1 MILSRSADY
10 GLRALIHLAQA
21 ASEVPVPLE
30 RIAEVQRVP
39 AALLSKILQAL
50 VKAGFL
56 RSHRGY
62 GGGFVLVAEPTRLS
76 LEAVIE
82 AIDGPLVVFECL
94 DDETFCELC
103 QGCRLQDK
111 LREVER
117 AMRGILR
124 ATTLADCLPL
134 RTCEGAAP
142 MTAIV
147 REAKA
152 APTPLPT
159 AT

>member
-21 ASEVPVPLE
+21 AREVPVPLE

-50 VKAGFL
+50 VRAGFL

-62 GGGFVLVAEPTRLS
+62 GGGFVMVAEPTRLS

-103 QGCRLQDK
+103 QGCRLQEK

-124 ATTLADCLPL
+124 STTLADCLPL
-134 RTCEGAAP
+134 RTCDAVAP
-142 MTAIV
+142 AIV
-147 REAKA
+147 SEAKGT
-152 APTPLPT
+152 PTPLPT

>member
-1 MILSRSADY
+1 VILSRSADY
-10 GLRALIHLAQA
+10 GLRALIYLAQA
-21 ASEVPVPLE
+21 AREVPVPLE

-50 VKAGFL
+50 VRAGVL

-62 GGGFVLVAEPTRLS
+62 GGGFVLLAEPTKLS

-103 QGCRLQDK
+103 QGCRLQEK

-124 ATTLADCLPL
+124 STTLADCLPL
-134 RTCEGAAP
+134 RTCEGVAP
-142 MTAIV
+142 AIF
-147 REAKA
+147 REAKG

>member
-1 MILSRSADY
+1 M
-10 GLRALIHLAQA
+10 
-21 ASEVPVPLE
+21 
-30 RIAEVQRVP
+30 P
-39 AALLSKILQAL
+39 AALLSKILQGL

-62 GGGFVLVAEPTRLS
+62 GGGFVLVTEPTRLS

-103 QGCRLQDK
+103 QGCRLQEK

-124 ATTLADCLPL
+124 STTLADCLPL
-134 RTCEGAAP
+134 RSCDGASV
-142 MTAIV
+142 V

-152 APTPLPT
+152 QPTPLPT